1 MKTEP
6 NMVNILIVD
15 DEPVEVALLENVLRR
30 EGYQISSAA
39 EADRGLQ
46 MAMDHGPDLI
56 ILDVMMPLINGF
68 NFCQL
73 IKNQEDSKHI
83 KIIMVTARDEMED
96 IEIGMEMGADA
107 YLTKPINTQE
117 LLRTI
122 QVVQS
127 TSLHSD
133 QPHDN

>member
-1 MKTEP
+1 MKTKP
-6 NMVNILIVD
+6 NTVNILIVD
-15 DEPVEVALLENVLRR
+15 DEPVEVALLESVLRR
-30 EGYQISSAA
+30 EGYRISSAA
-39 EADRGLQ
+39 AADRGLQ

-73 IKNQEDSKHI
+73 IKNQDDSKHI
-83 KIIMVTARDEMED
+83 KIIIVTARDEMED

-122 QVVQS
+122 KVVQS
-127 TSLHSD
+127 SSPHSD
-133 QPHDN
+133 SPHDN

>member
-6 NMVNILIVD
+6 NTVKILIVD

-39 EADRGLQ
+39 AADRGLQ
-46 MAMDHGPDLI
+46 MAMDNGPDMI

-127 TSLHSD
+127 NSRHSD